1 MTSDRFRTANL
12 YINTHHNSTLHKNRM
27 LARIGL
33 IFVVLL
39 LGACASLTPFESVK
53 VDLVGLQPLPS
64 ENNEARFRVTL
75 KLLNPNNRALNLD
88 GVSVN
93 LGLNGYDVL
102 SGVTNQPLNLPALGE
117 ARLPVDISLSLFAS
131 LGLLQSLLSKPASES
146 LQYQMDGKLHTS
158 EMWLPN
164 LSFARKGEI
173 KLGQP

>member
-1 MTSDRFRTANL
+1 MTPDN
-12 YINTHHNSTLHKNRM
+12 LHKNRWHNRAM

-33 IFVVLL
+33 VFAVLL
-39 LGACASLTPFESVK
+39 LGACASLTRFEPLK

-64 ENNEARFRVTL
+64 QNNEARFRVTL

-102 SGVTNQPLNLPALGE
+102 SGATNQPLNLPALGE
-117 ARLPVDISLSLFAS
+117 ARIPVDISLSLFSS
-131 LGLLQSLLSKPASES
+131 LGLLQSLMTKPAGAP

-164 LSFARKGEI
+164 LSFSRKGEI
-173 KLGQP
+173 KLGQPKRQPMGERI